1 MDISDRLFALPPA
14 DAAKVEAR
22 LAALPAGVRALI
34 ERAGS
39 LLAGSNPSAA
49 QSVLAQALAVAPD
62 QPDALRLQGLLQ
74 ARGGNA
80 AAAVDGFEQA
90 LRAAPDD
97 AMGYWQYA
105 RMREE
110 TGDIGAALALRR
122 RAVQNLPESP
132 AAWSDLGDHL
142 YRHQNIEA
150 ALAPLERAVELAAN
164 FAPALF
170 KLGSAYVACGKTT
183 EGAAMMRRALRCE
196 PAFGAAWLGLVDAKT
211 VSVTQHELAQ
221 MRELLADG
229 SGINAGERTVI
240 EFALAMACERT
251 GNYGEAWKRLVNAN
265 VRRKSELRPWS
276 AEYFRERE
284 RKAMD
289 LFAGPH
295 ASAAVNALGRHVI
308 FIVGMPRSGTTLV
321 EQILVSHPEVCGAGE
336 LPALPQV
343 LTEESSRRKRRYPDW
358 VTDANAEDWERLGR
372 RYLELT
378 AAFRRER
385 EFSTDKLPVNWR
397 AIGAIRAMLP
407 GAHVVVCRR
416 DPIENCWSC
425 FKQYFGQGWEF
436 TYDIEDLATFWRGFD
451 KAASYWA
458 RRAPQQVREQCY
470 EALTKDP
477 EREMRALLGFCGLPW
492 DAGCLRF
499 HESRRSVRTL
509 SSAQVHLPMYK
520 YRSTAARYGALL
532 DPLRLALGLPAFN
545 GGQSGRS

>member
-1 MDISDRLFALPPA
+1 MDINDRLFALPPA
-14 DAAKVEAR
+14 DAAKIEAR
-22 LAALPAGVRALI
+22 LAALPAGVRELI

-39 LLAGSNPSAA
+39 LLAGSNPFAA
-49 QSVLAQALAVAPD
+49 QSVLAQALAAAPD

-80 AAAVDGFEQA
+80 AAAFDRFEQA

-110 TGDIGAALALRR
+110 TGDIGAALALRQ
-122 RAVQNLPESP
+122 RAVENLPESP

-150 ALAPLERAVELAAN
+150 AFAPLERAVELAAN

-170 KLGSAYVACGKTT
+170 KLGSAYVACGKAA

-221 MRELLADG
+221 MRELLGAG
-229 SGINAGERTVI
+229 SGINAGERTAI

-251 GNYGEAWKRLVNAN
+251 GNYGEAWQRLVNAN
-265 VRRKSELRPWS
+265 VRRKNELRPWS
-276 AEYFRERE
+276 PEYFRERE

-289 LFAGPH
+289 VYASPH
-295 ASAAVNALGRHVI
+295 ASAAATALGQHVI

-343 LTEESSRRKRRYPDW
+343 LTEESSRRKQRYPDW
-358 VTDANAEDWERLGR
+358 VTDATAADWERLGR

-385 EFSTDKLPVNWR
+385 GFSTDKLPVNWR

-416 DPIENCWSC
+416 DPVENCWSC

-451 KAASYWA
+451 QAASHWA
-458 RRAPQQVREQCY
+458 RRAPQQVREQSY
-470 EALTKDP
+470 EALTEEP
-477 EREMRALLGFCGLPW
+477 EREMRALLEFCGLPW

-532 DPLRLALGLPAFN
+532 DPLRLALGLPAFD